1 MTVNNTA
8 LSKTVEKIPLK
19 KYLQTIDKLQK
30 CSGLSDVPNVTSQGY
45 RFISTTLVGE
55 KAVVHTIIRAK
66 GCKGGVENVGKCEA
80 CRKLDN
86 ALHNSVEIQK
96 IHPNRPLNS
105 VPRESLINEVK
116 NIRSDNKQLKK
127 LVESLK
133 NQQEAVS
140 VDEDVSE
147 GLFSTLQSKS
157 KDSGNQLMELF
168 WEEQKK
174 ALASDPRGMRW
185 HPMMIRFAIYLHFQS
200 PRAYEAL
207 RETGVI
213 RLPNKSTLRDYT
225 NYVQPDTG
233 FQTQAFEVILSL
245 G

>member
-8 LSKTVEKIPLK
+8 LSKTVEKFRWRSICK
-19 KYLQTIDKLQK
+19 RIDKLQK
-30 CSGLSDVPNVTSQGY
+30 CRVVGCSQCHQSRVPLHFNYLSRGKGSRT
-45 RFISTTLVGE
+45 
-55 KAVVHTIIRAK
+55 HIIRAK

-96 IHPNRPLNS
+96 IHPNRPLN
-105 VPRESLINEVK
+105 RCAAWIINKWRK

-127 LVESLK
+127 SGRIFEKS
-133 NQQEAVS
+133 QEAVS

-168 WEEQKK
+168 GKNKK
-174 ALASDPRGMRW
+174 RPLLVIPGNALA
-185 HPMMIRFAIYLHFQS
+185 
-200 PRAYEAL
+200 
-207 RETGVI
+207 
-213 RLPNKSTLRDYT
+213 PND
-225 NYVQPDTG
+225 D
-233 FQTQAFEVILSL
+233 
-245 G
+245 